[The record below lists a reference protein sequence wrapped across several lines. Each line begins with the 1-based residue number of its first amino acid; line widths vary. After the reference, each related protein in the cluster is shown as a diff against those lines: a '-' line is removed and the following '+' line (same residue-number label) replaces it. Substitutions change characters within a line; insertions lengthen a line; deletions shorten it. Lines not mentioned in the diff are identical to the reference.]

1 MTVPGSPPATWPI
14 SQYVL
19 KVHSR
24 CDLACDHCYIYEHAD
39 QSWRGRPRYMD
50 LDTASAAAGRIAEHA
65 AAHRLPAVTV
75 VLHGGE
81 PLLLGPHRMREILH
95 VLRRRIEPVSRL
107 ELRMQSNGVRLSEEY
122 CDLFAEYDV
131 RVGVSLDGD
140 RPANDRHRRFP
151 HGGSSH
157 PQVLRGI
164 GLLRRPAYRRQF
176 AGILCTVDIAND
188 PVAVYEAL
196 RAEEPPLVDLLL
208 PHATWAIPPQRP
220 PGQATPYAQWLLTVY
235 DRWTADGR
243 PMPIRLFTSLL
254 STGAGGH
261 SGNEWVGLDPADL
274 ATIETD
280 GTWEQV
286 DSLKITYPGAPA
298 TGMSVFTHAVDEV
311 SALPDVARRQ
321 TGLDGLAATCRACP
335 VVRQCGGG
343 LFAHRY
349 REGTGFDNPSVY
361 CADLKEL
368 IVSMNART
376 GAASAPTPPEVDREG
391 ADLPDGLLDRIGSG
405 RTDEDDLRFLNGSHL
420 AITRALLVRVAGPG
434 SAATRAGWEVLTRLD
449 QEAPEAVEETLAH
462 PYVRAWAAEAQPG
475 PGGVDGGTGA
485 YLACVAAAAAVRAG
499 TRVELDVPMRAG
511 VIHLPSVG
519 AVVLPTPTTGTATL
533 TVTPRNWT
541 VRHGGERAR
550 ITFPDAPGAG
560 EPQVTGARW
569 QASRRLPFG
578 GSSILFEDLDPYRDC
593 HDWKAA
599 ERVHPPQLAAWGEAL
614 ARAWEAIEADVPHQ
628 ASVVGA
634 GLRAVVPL
642 LDDPAG
648 TLRSST
654 ARQAFASIGL
664 ARADGPATAV
674 MIVHEF
680 QHSVLGAL
688 LDLCDLF
695 DPGHTGRVKVGWRD
709 DPRPIEGVLQ
719 GTYAH
724 LAITNIWRQRARRDG
739 AGSVAYER
747 HRQYRQWTEE
757 AADALRGS
765 GALTPAG
772 ERFVDRIAE
781 ALTS

>member
-1 MTVPGSPPATWPI
+1 M
-14 SQYVL
+14 L

-24 CDLACDHCYIYEHAD
+24 CDLACDHCYVYEHAD
-39 QSWRGRPRYMD
+39 QSWRQRPRYMD
-50 LDTASAAAGRIAEHA
+50 LRTASAAAERIAEHA

-81 PLLLGPHRMREILH
+81 PLLLGVRRLREILH
-95 VLRRRIEPVSRL
+95 LLRRRIEPTSRL
-107 ELRMQSNGVRLSEEY
+107 DLRMQSNGVRLSEEY
-122 CDLFAEYDV
+122 CDLLAEYDV
-131 RVGVSLDGD
+131 RVGISLDGD
-140 RPANDRHRRFP
+140 RAANDRHRRFP

-157 PQVLRGI
+157 AQVLNGI

-176 AGILCTVDIAND
+176 AGILCTVDTAND

-208 PHATWAIPPQRP
+208 PHATWAIPPHRP
-220 PGQATPYAQWLLTVY
+220 HGEPTPYARWLLAVY

-243 PMPIRLFTSLL
+243 PMPIRLFDSLL
-254 STGAGGH
+254 STGAGGA

-274 ATIETD
+274 VTIETD

-298 TGMSVFTHAVDEV
+298 TGLSVFTHAVDEV
-311 SALPDVARRQ
+311 SALPGIARRQ

-343 LFAHRY
+343 LYAHRY
-349 REGTGFDNPSVY
+349 RDGTGFDNPSVY

-368 IVSMNART
+368 IVSLNART
-376 GAASAPTPPEVDREG
+376 SPTPVPTPPVVDGEG

-405 RTDEDDLRFLNGSHL
+405 HTAEDDLRFLTGSHL
-420 AITRALLVRVAGPG
+420 AITRALLVTVADAG
-434 SAATRAGWEVLTRLD
+434 SADARAGWELLTRLD
-449 QEAPEAVEETLAH
+449 QEAPEAVEETLGH
-462 PYVRAWAAEAQPG
+462 PYVRVWAASALPG
-475 PGGVDGGTGA
+475 PGRVDRGIDSH
-485 YLACVAAAAAVRAG
+485 LSCIAAAAAVRAG
-499 TRVELDVPMRAG
+499 ASVELDVPMRAG

-519 AVVLPTPTTGTATL
+519 ALALPTVATGTATL
-533 TVTPRNWT
+533 TVTPRDWT
-541 VRHGGERAR
+541 VRHGAERAR
-550 ITFPDAPGAG
+550 VAFPDEPGTG

-569 QASRRLPFG
+569 QAGRHLPFG
-578 GSSILFEDLDPYRDC
+578 GSTILFEDLDPYRDC

-599 ERVHPPQLAAWGEAL
+599 ERVDPPQFAAWREAL

-628 ASVVGA
+628 ASVVRT

-642 LDDPAG
+642 LDDPTG

-695 DPGHTGRVKVGWRD
+695 DPEHTARVKVAWRE

-724 LAITNIWRQRARRDG
+724 LAITQIWRQRARRDG
-739 AGSVAYER
+739 AGSLADER
-747 HRQYRQWTEE
+747 HRQYREWTAD

-772 ERFVDRIAE
+772 ERFVGHLAE
-781 ALTS
+781 ALTR